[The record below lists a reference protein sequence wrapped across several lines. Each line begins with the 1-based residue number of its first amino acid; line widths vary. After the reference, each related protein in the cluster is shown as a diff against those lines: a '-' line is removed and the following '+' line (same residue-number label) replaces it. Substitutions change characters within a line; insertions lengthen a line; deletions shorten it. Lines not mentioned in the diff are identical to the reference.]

1 MNCHPERSE
10 GSAFRGEMQIPRFAR
25 NDKGSER
32 NCDRTSMILVFCGT
46 PRFAVP
52 TLERLVEAGH
62 SVPLA
67 VTQPDRPRGRGME
80 MAVSP
85 VKDAAIRLGIAVA
98 QPDTIKNNA
107 EFRDQLA
114 AINPDAI
121 IVVGY
126 GRIIP
131 QWMIDLP
138 RLGNLNLHAS
148 LLPKYRG
155 AAPIQWAI
163 AKGESVT
170 GVTTMRIDAGL
181 DTGDILMQREIS
193 IAAEDTA
200 ETLGPK
206 LASIGADLMV
216 ETLRGLD
223 TGQVRPTPQDHSQA
237 TLAPILKKEDGRMD
251 FARNASDLFSRLRGF
266 QPWPGAFTTFKS
278 KTLQVHRAQPLQRAV
293 KLTPGDVAVEGMRLF
308 VGCGKNND
316 RDTDTALELIE
327 IQLEGK
333 RRMTAQEFINGYR
346 PKSGDHL
353 GE

>member
-1 MNCHPERSE
+1 MPTPLN
-10 GSAFRGEMQIPRFAR
+10 
-25 NDKGSER
+25 
-32 NCDRTSMILVFCGT
+32 LVFCGT

-62 SVPLA
+62 SVPLV

-80 MAVSP
+80 VAISP
-85 VKDAAIRLGIAVA
+85 VKDAAMRLGIAVL
-98 QPDTIKNNA
+98 QPATVKNNE

-114 AINPDAI
+114 AIAPDAI

-163 AKGESVT
+163 ANGESVT

-181 DTGDILMQREIS
+181 DTGDILMQREIA
-193 IAAEDTA
+193 IGLEDTA

-206 LASIGADLMV
+206 LASIGAGLMI
-216 ETLRGLD
+216 ETLRGLE
-223 TGQVRPTPQDHSQA
+223 TGQVRPTPQDHAQA
-237 TLAPILKKEDGRMD
+237 TLAPILNKEDGRMD
-251 FARNASDLFSRLRGF
+251 FSRSATHLFNRLRGF

-278 KTLQVHRAQPLQRAV
+278 KTLQVHRAQPRQHAA
-293 KLTPGDVAVEGMRLF
+293 KLTAGEVAVEGTCLL
-308 VGCGKNND
+308 VGCG
-316 RDTDTALELIE
+316 RDKDTALELIE
-327 IQLEGK
+327 IQVEGK
-333 RRMTAQEFINGYR
+333 RRMSAQEFINGYR

-353 GE
+353 GQ